1 MTLQDFHRCS
11 CCFKSFGWLQKGKGG
26 IYAGGIIGFFSD
38 FYWFLERIPNSLE
51 FNACIVS
58 LGSTHNH
65 FFFEVIAFLHH
76 TSAVSC
82 EHHFSISSMKTF
94 ENMRTL
100 NPQTHFLFRFCT
112 NLGSLTFTKKTNA
125 FLSILFELQFVI
137 FLILTCL
144 NLPPFCFHITS
155 CSKRAKEIRH
165 SRCHLL
171 YWKPTIYKN
180 FWITVAGHHHLF
192 QMEASLLEL
201 LRRKTWRST
210 NIYVRKCHTKKAR
223 NMPLIRFSNPIR
235 PFFLQKFLGKYLQN
249 NRINRV
255 LTALCLLWWAAP
267 LWNPAIL
274 AVQLP
279 NEPAPRIFVN
289 RSPNIWAPFY
299 HEDVKP

>member
-1 MTLQDFHRCS
+1 M
-11 CCFKSFGWLQKGKGG
+11 
-26 IYAGGIIGFFSD
+26 
-38 FYWFLERIPNSLE
+38 N
-51 FNACIVS
+51 
-58 LGSTHNH
+58 
-65 FFFEVIAFLHH
+65 
-76 TSAVSC
+76 
-82 EHHFSISSMKTF
+82 TF
-94 ENMRTL
+94 ENMRAL
-100 NPQTHFLFRFCT
+100 NQQTHILFRFCT
-112 NLGSLTFTKKTNA
+112 NLGSLRFIKKRTH
-125 FLSILFELQFVI
+125 FWVLFSSFSLSFFDPNNLSQF
-137 FLILTCL
+137 
-144 NLPPFCFHITS
+144 PPFCFHITS

-171 YWKPTIYKN
+171 YWKATIYKN

-210 NIYVRKCHTKKAR
+210 IRQTSENATQKKAR
-223 NMPLIRFSNPIR
+223 KMPWIRFSNPIR

-279 NEPAPRIFVN
+279 NEPAPRVFVN